1 MGQSGDIARAMSQVR
16 TKTLQGVRLPPAR
29 EARQHRTLDERILV
43 RFPALGPRLVAAW
56 MRLPRPSR
64 LRRAML
70 VRLVRQGYAAV
81 NRRDFDLTVTS
92 YDPGYEYHPDVGVAD
107 ADPVYYGHDGFH
119 KFWRQLLEAFD
130 DVRLDPKEILD
141 LGDQV
146 LVTTQMSGHGTGS
159 GVSLTPKA
167 PEPAGYCAELLRLA
181 ISRPVFAARPHFG
194 EHPRRL
200 GLRAC
205 TSSAIFCRP

>member
-1 MGQSGDIARAMSQVR
+1 MWLRDTARTMSQLKAKTVR
-16 TKTLQGVRLPPAR
+16 GVRLPPAR

-159 GVSLTPKA
+159 GVSINQQLFQLMTLRRGVIVRQVDFLNRA
-167 PEPAGYCAELLRLA
+167 QALEAAGLSEQDAHAE
-181 ISRPVFAARPHFG
+181 
-194 EHPRRL
+194 
-200 GLRAC
+200 
-205 TSSAIFCRP
+205 SS